1 MASEV
6 IGLAKNQDRQNQLMK
21 AALENAR
28 EFHIN
33 NVGKQ
38 WIKFFDRELND

>member
-1 MASEV
+1 M
-6 IGLAKNQDRQNQLMK
+6 Q

-28 EFHIN
+28 EFHID

-38 WIKFFDRELND
+38 WIEFFNRKLDK